1 MLEKNEK
8 VEAVYPNMKI
18 LYENTDKPIN
28 QVWLTFPMP
37 ENNAVIRM
45 ITLTIG
51 HESESNITYRI
62 AAVDSPIRNLIKYL
76 TADMPL
82 VKLSELAEKI
92 RDMGKE
98 DCLKFSGVLDCRS
111 VSGIEDVL
119 QAAGSLEQYDFIPD
133 VTSSRE
139 LGGYL
144 VENGIFECPEHIW
157 PYLDYSGIGEEYYAN
172 HDCVFTE
179 DGLITRKD
187 NCQTMEPGQSQ
198 IMQM

>member
-1 MLEKNEK
+1 
-8 VEAVYPNMKI
+8 MKI

-28 QVWLTFPMP
+28 QVWLTFPLP

-45 ITLTIG
+45 LPLTRG

-62 AAVDSPIRNLIKYL
+62 AAVDSPIRNLKKYL
-76 TADMPL
+76 TADMPFN
-82 VKLSELAEKI
+82 KLSELAKKI
-92 RDMGKE
+92 GEMGRE

-111 VSGIEDVL
+111 ISGIEDVL

-144 VENGIFECPEHIW
+144 VENGFLECPEHIR
-157 PYLDYSGIGEEYYAN
+157 PYLDYYGIGEEYYAN
-172 HDCVFTE
+172 HDCVFTM
-179 DGLITRKD
+179 DGLITRKAD
-187 NCQTMEPGQSQ
+187 CQTMEADQPQT
-198 IMQM
+198 MQM